1 MFIDTHCHI
10 VSEYYDD
17 IENVIKNAID
27 NDVLKI
33 IVNGYNMQS
42 NREVLEL
49 VKKYDIVYGALGIQ
63 PEELYDYN
71 DNSLKF
77 IEEHINDEKIIA
89 VGEIGLDYHYDT
101 DKDLQKELFK
111 RQLEIAY
118 KYNKPVII
126 HSRDCIQET
135 YNILKESKV
144 KGTMHCYSGSKEM
157 ALEFIKIGFSIGIG
171 GVSTFKNAKNIVDVI
186 KYIPLE
192 YIILETDSPYLT
204 PEPYRGKKNE
214 PMYIPIIAKRVADIK
229 DLDIKE
235 IERTTTDNARRL
247 FDIWVDLC

>member
-10 VSEYYDD
+10 VSEYYDN

-27 NDVLKI
+27 NGVLKI

-89 VGEIGLDYHYDT
+89 VGEIGLDYHYNT
-101 DKDLQKELFK
+101 DRNLQKELFK

-118 KYNKPVII
+118 KYDKPVII

-135 YNILKESKV
+135 YNILKKSKV

-186 KYIPLE
+186 KYISLE

-229 DLDIKE
+229 GLDIKE
-235 IERTTTDNARRL
+235 IERATTDNARRL
-247 FDIWVDLC
+247 FDI